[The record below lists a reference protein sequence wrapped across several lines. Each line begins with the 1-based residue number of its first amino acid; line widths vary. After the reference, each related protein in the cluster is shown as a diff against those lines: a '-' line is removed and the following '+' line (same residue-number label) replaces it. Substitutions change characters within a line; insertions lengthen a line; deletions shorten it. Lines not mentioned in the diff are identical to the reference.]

1 MTKNELSKKISFTL
15 IASLLVAVAL
25 NNFLIPAAVFSSG
38 VNGLAQLV
46 SSLLARFTN
55 LQIQTG
61 WWILL
66 FNLPIGWLG
75 WFKIGRGFTLFSILT
90 AALTSLLSVGLPIHA
105 LSANPLMN
113 AIIGG
118 VLTGIGVGYAL
129 KYGFSTGGMDIVA
142 FALAKTTG
150 KSIGTLMMAINGL
163 IVVIAGFT
171 ISWSSALYTIIS
183 IYCMSRVID
192 SINTSQQ
199 KVTVMIV
206 TQRSTALI
214 KAIHER
220 LIRGITIL
228 PARGAYTQKDS
239 NVLMIVITRYELY
252 DIEQAVKAV
261 DPAAFVN
268 ILNTTQ
274 VLGEFLD
281 EDRKSQLAETPKSS
295 V

>member
-1 MTKNELSKKISFTL
+1 MNTNELGKKILVT
-15 IASLLVAVAL
+15 IVASLLVAFAL

-46 SSLLARFTN
+46 STLLARYTS
-55 LQIQTG
+55 LHIQTG
-61 WWILL
+61 WWILI
-66 FNLPIGWLG
+66 FNLPIGLLG

-90 AALTSLLSVGLPIHA
+90 AALTALLSVVLPIHA
-105 LSANPLMN
+105 LAANPLMN

-118 VLTGIGVGYAL
+118 ALTGGGVGYAL

-142 FALAKTTG
+142 FMLAKTTG
-150 KSIGTLMMAINGL
+150 KSIGSLMMAINGL
-163 IVVIAGFT
+163 IVIIAGFMF
-171 ISWSSALYTIIS
+171 SWASALYTIIS
-183 IYCMSRVID
+183 IYCLSRVVD

-206 TQRSTALI
+206 TQQSTALV

-228 PARGAYTQKDS
+228 PARGAYTQQDS

-252 DIEQAVKAV
+252 DMEQAVKLV
-261 DPAAFVN
+261 DPGAFVN
-268 ILNTTQ
+268 IMNTTQ

-281 EDRKSQLAETPKSS
+281 EDRKSHLAETTKDS